1 MPGTLEEASCFDCDD
16 FSDRVSDCSMENNR
30 SITSSP
36 LSLIDERTILPDDDD
51 QLSHFSQRIPVAGL
65 NASAAGLTAIKPVI
79 PRVSMDSPAHDQ
91 VASTI
96 NQNQTHP
103 IGTELAPYEVCA
115 ENRDCIIPPLDMVR
129 SPSRDHDLM
138 VLKDSDDLLL
148 SEIPQLEETLNQDL
162 IMDT

>member
-1 MPGTLEEASCFDCDD
+1 M
-16 FSDRVSDCSMENNR
+16 
-30 SITSSP
+30 
-36 LSLIDERTILPDDDD
+36 
-51 QLSHFSQRIPVAGL
+51 AGL